1 MRYSTGYGS
10 RDLGSG
16 AIGSGYPPSLQQYR
30 LQAGIHD
37 CQLRSNVRRVGFLC
51 VLWLF
56 ALLDFQGLQLRVTK
70 GTDQVTLQGRE
81 TLERDGK
88 VDESWYWSTYP
99 IERQISISITLYAQV
114 Q

>member
-1 MRYSTGYGS
+1 MGPQVLRERSILELPRGGPIPFMACYAPRDPGAVMRYSTEYGS

-30 LQAGIHD
+30 FQAGIHD

-56 ALLDFQGLQLRVTK
+56 ALLDF
-70 GTDQVTLQGRE
+70 
-81 TLERDGK
+81 
-88 VDESWYWSTYP
+88 
-99 IERQISISITLYAQV
+99 
-114 Q
+114 